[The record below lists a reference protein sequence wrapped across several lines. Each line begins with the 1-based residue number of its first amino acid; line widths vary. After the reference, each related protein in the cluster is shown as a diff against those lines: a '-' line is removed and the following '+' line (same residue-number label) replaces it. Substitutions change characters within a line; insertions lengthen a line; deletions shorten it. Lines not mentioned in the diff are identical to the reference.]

1 MINRILIRIKVAQIL
16 YSYLLTRSE
25 FKIQSAPETTSRDRK
40 YAYSLY
46 LDMILFMLELSG
58 YPVKNGER
66 NVPLSIDKKL
76 ASCKMAKALAADDD
90 IKRVILKGNSNIRM
104 LDGIA
109 QEIHDKI
116 EASAAFKDYKKLR
129 SPQLKDDVKMWTAV
143 LNTIILN
150 DNGLIE
156 ALRANPEFT
165 NVGMAKAIEMVTDT
179 LNSYNDSR
187 ATLNSARE
195 SLERSLDKAYELY
208 ASMFQLI
215 IELTDLQEERLE
227 NAKTKYLATPED
239 LNPNTKFIE
248 NGLVER
254 LRSDEKLAE
263 YIKENKITW
272 TDDPVLMR
280 SLLDDILASDVY
292 HGYMANP
299 KQDYQLD
306 CDFWRELLKCVIF
319 PSDTLAEA
327 LEAKSIF
334 WNDDLPILGSFVVKT
349 LKQMSLDY
357 DQTQGITLLS
367 QYKDEED
374 ANFGAD
380 LFMLAV
386 NNYDLYRS
394 YIDRFINNE
403 QWDSERLAFMDIV
416 VMVTAIAELINY
428 PAIPIAVTMNE
439 YIEIANSYSTP
450 RSGQF
455 VNGLLYSVSTYL
467 QQEGIINKA

>member
-1 MINRILIRIKVAQIL
+1 
-16 YSYLLTRSE
+16 
-25 FKIQSAPETTSRDRK
+25 
-40 YAYSLY
+40 
-46 LDMILFMLELSG
+46 
-58 YPVKNGER
+58 
-66 NVPLSIDKKL
+66 
-76 ASCKMAKALAADDD
+76 
-90 IKRVILKGNSNIRM
+90 
-104 LDGIA
+104 
-109 QEIHDKI
+109 
-116 EASAAFKDYKKLR
+116 
-129 SPQLKDDVKMWTAV
+129 
-143 LNTIILN
+143 
-150 DNGLIE
+150 
-156 ALRANPEFT
+156 
-165 NVGMAKAIEMVTDT
+165 
-179 LNSYNDSR
+179 
-187 ATLNSARE
+187 
-195 SLERSLDKAYELY
+195 
-208 ASMFQLI
+208 
-215 IELTDLQEERLE
+215 
-227 NAKTKYLATPED
+227 
-239 LNPNTKFIE
+239 
-248 NGLVER
+248 
-254 LRSDEKLAE
+254 
-263 YIKENKITW
+263 
-272 TDDPVLMR
+272 
-280 SLLDDILASDVY
+280 
-292 HGYMANP
+292 MANP

-334 WNDDLPILGSFVVKT
+334 WNDDLPIMGTFVVKT